1 MTHLV
6 TRHSRTLERVNA
18 FAQTFIYVTPHNVS
32 PNNMTPRTRTSN
44 QDASYKACYS
54 KKVPRQAQFPH
65 RRKLVRRRPQP
76 SVQDGQEKR
85 QMKFLPEGMKQASL
99 NDDQGSGEQET
110 DEEPTVQTTTTTTE
124 TPVNKR
130 LDKKR
135 KSDGIREESGSED
148 EPAVASPK
156 RRRRTAL
163 PKEESGRT
171 LRRQSTMT
179 QFADGRRPSFGDD
192 EPDFKPANRRSRVS
206 WGGSGVE
213 RDKKQRTLTQMI
225 PGMGRLSKEELDE
238 LSDMDADLEDDE
250 TDNNN
255 VSQALMEQGL
265 LEVDMSAQSYDKS
278 HSIKSQEEEEAS
290 LPVALQPQISAIVQS
305 VETTSGNDNEED
317 YQPTQFIEAPTLR
330 IRQTPRRKAAQQQP
344 IQTHD
349 SQKSAKSRFGLLSTP
364 EKRRVLEI
372 PSSQSPAESVLSTQ
386 VSPQKSTRSVLRER
400 TNNMTTVMETP
411 SKRRQVTFKEPLIQ
425 PVPPPRLRKF
435 ESTIQDSE
443 DEESDLEQDIKDQ
456 DDMDWVH
463 QAVHDQKIGTE
474 TQLVLDQIDL
484 ACAEKDEGRSSRS
497 EFPGKAIEQTVR
509 QRPYQT
515 SPELGESWA
524 PVLYDDDGPE
534 IAPYRSSRSGA
545 VSQSTRNVGAS
556 SQMLPVLDRINAV
569 SQLDLPEDTQT
580 RAMIDDIPSTPPAM
594 QLHPDEDLPSTPMVL
609 RDDTSE
615 DDEGPEL
622 MPTPKPTVQRTV
634 VNPPSTLVHQST
646 DLDGEPVQVP
656 RSPSTDRETQQ
667 SHSSKAEQQLQH
679 EWLSYSQY
687 VHSRAPGS
695 SSMRAVPDAYSYSA
709 TPHIPNKGALVSSS
723 ARMQHSQAT
732 TVDEL
737 TPKKNRTQRVVS
749 ANTTPHRNS
758 KSQPFISPEKP
769 PSLFIPSSFP
779 SPSKTAME
787 GWSSP
792 VAPRMQNVYGSSQVM
807 DSLEDFSIPLP
818 PPIED
823 D

>member
-1 MTHLV
+1 
-6 TRHSRTLERVNA
+6 
-18 FAQTFIYVTPHNVS
+18 
-32 PNNMTPRTRTSN
+32 
-44 QDASYKACYS
+44 
-54 KKVPRQAQFPH
+54 
-65 RRKLVRRRPQP
+65 
-76 SVQDGQEKR
+76 
-85 QMKFLPEGMKQASL
+85 MKFLPERMKQASL
-99 NDDQGSGEQET
+99 NDDQGSGEEET
-110 DEEPTVQTTTTTTE
+110 DEEPTVQTTTTKTE

-148 EPAVASPK
+148 EPAAASSK
-156 RRRRTAL
+156 RRRRTAPL
-163 PKEESGRT
+163 KEASGRT

-179 QFADGRRPSFGDD
+179 QLADGRRPSFGDD

-238 LSDMDADLEDDE
+238 LRDMDADLEDDGV
-250 TDNNN
+250 DNDN

-265 LEVDMSAQSYDKS
+265 LEVDMFAKSYDKS
-278 HSIKSQEEEEAS
+278 HSVKSQEEEEAS
-290 LPVALQPQISAIVQS
+290 LLAAPQPQISAIVPS
-305 VETTSGNDNEED
+305 VEATSGNDDED
-317 YQPTQFIEAPTLR
+317 YQPTQFIEAPILR

-344 IQTHD
+344 IQTHG
-349 SQKSAKSRFGLLSTP
+349 SQKSAHSRFGLLSTP

-386 VSPQKSTRSVLRER
+386 ISPQRSTSSVLRER

-411 SKRRQVTFKEPLIQ
+411 SKRRQVTFKEPSLQ
-425 PVPPPRLRKF
+425 AVPPPRLRKF

-443 DEESDLEQDIKDQ
+443 NEESDLEQDMEDQ
-456 DDMDWVH
+456 DGMDRIH
-463 QAVHDQKIGTE
+463 QAVHGQNIGTE
-474 TQLVLDQIDL
+474 TQLVLDQIDR
-484 ACAEKDEGRSSRS
+484 ACADKDEGQSTRC
-497 EFPGKAIEQTVR
+497 EFPGKAMEPTVR
-509 QRPYQT
+509 QRPYQP

-534 IAPYRSSRSGA
+534 IASYRSSRSGA
-545 VSQSTRNVGAS
+545 KSQSVRNVGAS
-556 SQMLPVLDRINAV
+556 SQMLPVLGNNNAV
-569 SQLDLPEDTQT
+569 SQLDLAEDTQA
-580 RAMIDDIPSTPPAM
+580 RAVVDDIPSTPPAM
-594 QLHPDEDLPSTPMVL
+594 QLRSDEGLPSTPMVL

-615 DDEGPEL
+615 DDEEPEL

-634 VNPPSTLVHQST
+634 VNPPSTLVHQPT

-656 RSPSTDRETQQ
+656 RSPSTGRETQQ

-749 ANTTPHRNS
+749 AHTTPHRNS
-758 KSQPFISPEKP
+758 KSQPLVSPEKP
-769 PSLFIPSSFP
+769 PSLFIPRSFP

-792 VAPRMQNVYGSSQVM
+792 VAPRTQNVYGSSQFLG
-807 DSLEDFSIPLP
+807 SLEDFSIPLP

>member
-1 MTHLV
+1 
-6 TRHSRTLERVNA
+6 
-18 FAQTFIYVTPHNVS
+18 
-32 PNNMTPRTRTSN
+32 MTPRTRTSN
-44 QDASYKACYS
+44 QDANYKAYYS

-65 RRKLVRRRPQP
+65 RTKLVRRRPQP

-85 QMKFLPEGMKQASL
+85 QTKFLPERMKQASL
-99 NDDQGSGEQET
+99 NDERDSGEQET
-110 DEEPTVQTTTTTTE
+110 DEEPTVQTTTHTTE
-124 TPVNKR
+124 TPVNRR

-135 KSDGIREESGSED
+135 KSDNIQEGSGSDD
-148 EPAVASPK
+148 EPVATSSK
-156 RRRRTAL
+156 RRRRTAPL
-163 PKEESGRT
+163 KEEPGRT

-179 QFADGRRPSFGDD
+179 QLADGRRPSFGDD

-206 WGGSGVE
+206 WGGSGIE

-225 PGMGRLSKEELDE
+225 PGMGRLSKEELEE
-238 LSDMDADLEDDE
+238 LSDMDADLEDDG
-250 TDNNN
+250 TDENN

-278 HSIKSQEEEEAS
+278 HSIKSRGKEEAS
-290 LPVALQPQISAIVQS
+290 IPAALQPQTSAIVQS
-305 VETTSGNDNEED
+305 VEATFGNDNEED

-344 IQTHD
+344 IQTHG
-349 SQKSAKSRFGLLSTP
+349 SQKSAKSRFSLLSTP

-386 VSPQKSTRSVLRER
+386 VSPQKSTRSVLGER
-400 TNNMTTVMETP
+400 TNNMITVMETP
-411 SKRRQVTFKEPLIQ
+411 SKRRQVTFKEPSIQ
-425 PVPPPRLRKF
+425 PVLPPCLRKF

-443 DEESDLEQDIKDQ
+443 DEESDLEQDMSDQ
-456 DDMDWVH
+456 DDMDRVH
-463 QAVHDQKIGTE
+463 QAVHGQAIGTE
-474 TQLVLDQIDL
+474 TQLVLDQIDR
-484 ACAEKDEGRSSRS
+484 ACADKDEGQSSRS
-497 EFPGKAIEQTVR
+497 EFPGETIEPTVR
-509 QRPYQT
+509 QRPYQL

-524 PVLYDDDGPE
+524 PVIYDDDGPE
-534 IAPYRSSRSGA
+534 FASYRSSRSGA
-545 VSQSTRNVGAS
+545 KSQSARNVGAS
-556 SQMLPVLDRINAV
+556 SQMLPVLDDSNAV
-569 SQLDLPEDTQT
+569 SQLDLTEDTQA
-580 RAMIDDIPSTPPAM
+580 RAMIDSIPSTPPAM
-594 QLHPDEDLPSTPMVL
+594 QLYPDEDFPSTPMVL
-609 RDDTSE
+609 MDDTSE
-615 DDEGPEL
+615 DDQEPEL
-622 MPTPKPTVQRTV
+622 MPTPKPSLLRTL

-687 VHSRAPGS
+687 VHARAPGS
-695 SSMRAVPDAYSYSA
+695 SSMRAVPDAFSYNA
-709 TPHIPNKGALVSSS
+709 TPHIPNKAALVSSS

-749 ANTTPHRNS
+749 AHTTPHRKS
-758 KSQPFISPEKP
+758 KSQPYITPEKP
-769 PSLFIPSSFP
+769 SSLFIPSSFP

-792 VAPRMQNVYGSSQVM
+792 VVPRTQNVYGSSQVLG
-807 DSLEDFSIPLP
+807 SLEDFSIPLP

>member
-6 TRHSRTLERVNA
+6 TRPSRTLQRVNA
-18 FAQTFIYVTPHNVS
+18 FAHTFIHVTPYNVS

-44 QDASYKACYS
+44 QDASYKAYYS
-54 KKVPRQAQFPH
+54 KKVPRQVQFPH

-76 SVQDGQEKR
+76 SVQEGQEKR
-85 QMKFLPEGMKQASL
+85 QMKFLPERMKQASL
-99 NDDQGSGEQET
+99 NDDQGSGEEET
-110 DEEPTVQTTTTTTE
+110 DEEPTVQTTTTKTE

-148 EPAVASPK
+148 EPAAASSK
-156 RRRRTAL
+156 RRRRTAPL
-163 PKEESGRT
+163 KEASGRT

-179 QFADGRRPSFGDD
+179 QLADGRRPSFGDD

-238 LSDMDADLEDDE
+238 LRDMDADLEDDGV
-250 TDNNN
+250 DNDN

-265 LEVDMSAQSYDKS
+265 LEVDMFAKSYDKS
-278 HSIKSQEEEEAS
+278 HSVKSQEEEEAS
-290 LPVALQPQISAIVQS
+290 LLAAPQPQISAIVPS
-305 VETTSGNDNEED
+305 VEATSGNDDED
-317 YQPTQFIEAPTLR
+317 YQPTQFIEAPILR

-344 IQTHD
+344 IQTHG
-349 SQKSAKSRFGLLSTP
+349 SQKSAHSRFGLLSTP

-386 VSPQKSTRSVLRER
+386 ISPQRSTSSVLRER

-411 SKRRQVTFKEPLIQ
+411 SRRRQVTFKEPSIQ

-443 DEESDLEQDIKDQ
+443 NEESDLEQDMEDQ
-456 DDMDWVH
+456 DDMDQVH
-463 QAVHDQKIGTE
+463 QAVHGQNIGTE
-474 TQLVLDQIDL
+474 TQLVLDQIDR
-484 ACAEKDEGRSSRS
+484 ACADKDKGQSTRS
-497 EFPGKAIEQTVR
+497 EFPGKAMEPTAR
-509 QRPYQT
+509 QRPYQP

-534 IAPYRSSRSGA
+534 IASYRSSRSGA
-545 VSQSTRNVGAS
+545 KSQSVRNVGAS
-556 SQMLPVLDRINAV
+556 SQMLPLLDNNNAV
-569 SQLDLPEDTQT
+569 SQLGLAEDSQA
-580 RAMIDDIPSTPPAM
+580 RAVVDDIPSTPPAM
-594 QLHPDEDLPSTPMVL
+594 QLRSDEGLPSTPMVL

-615 DDEGPEL
+615 DDEEPEL

-634 VNPPSTLVHQST
+634 VNPPSTLVHQPT

-656 RSPSTDRETQQ
+656 RSPSTGRETQQ

-695 SSMRAVPDAYSYSA
+695 SSMRAVPDAYSYNA
-709 TPHIPNKGALVSSS
+709 TPHIPNKGGLVSSS
-723 ARMQHSQAT
+723 ARMQYSQAT

-737 TPKKNRTQRVVS
+737 TPKKNRTQRVLS
-749 ANTTPHRNS
+749 AHTTPHRNS

-792 VAPRMQNVYGSSQVM
+792 VALRTQNVYGSSQVM
-807 DSLEDFSIPLP
+807 GSLEDFSIPLP

>member
-6 TRHSRTLERVNA
+6 TRPSWTLERVNA
-18 FAQTFIYVTPHNVS
+18 FAHTFIHVTPHNDS

-44 QDASYKACYS
+44 QDASYKAYYS
-54 KKVPRQAQFPH
+54 KKVPRQVQFPH
-65 RRKLVRRRPQP
+65 RRKLVRGRPQP

-85 QMKFLPEGMKQASL
+85 QMKFLPERMKQASL
-99 NDDQGSGEQET
+99 NDDQGPGEEET

-135 KSDGIREESGSED
+135 KSDGIRGESGSED
-148 EPAVASPK
+148 EPATTSSK
-156 RRRRTAL
+156 RRRRTAPL
-163 PKEESGRT
+163 KEASGRT

-179 QFADGRRPSFGDD
+179 QLADGRRPLFGDD
-192 EPDFKPANRRSRVS
+192 EPDYKPANRRSRVS

-238 LSDMDADLEDDE
+238 LSDMDADLEDDG
-250 TDNNN
+250 TDNDN

-278 HSIKSQEEEEAS
+278 HSVKSQEEEEAS
-290 LPVALQPQISAIVQS
+290 LPAALQPQISAIVQS
-305 VETTSGNDNEED
+305 VEATSGNDEED

-344 IQTHD
+344 IQTHG
-349 SQKSAKSRFGLLSTP
+349 SQKSAKSRFSLLSTP

-411 SKRRQVTFKEPLIQ
+411 SKRRQVTFKEPSIQ

-443 DEESDLEQDIKDQ
+443 DEESDLEQDMEDQ
-456 DDMDWVH
+456 DDMDQVH
-463 QAVHDQKIGTE
+463 QTVHGQNIGTE
-474 TQLVLDQIDL
+474 TQLVLDQIDR
-484 ACAEKDEGRSSRS
+484 ACADKDEGQSTRCA
-497 EFPGKAIEQTVR
+497 FPGKAMEPTVR
-509 QRPYQT
+509 KRPYQP

-534 IAPYRSSRSGA
+534 IASYRSSRSGA
-545 VSQSTRNVGAS
+545 KSQSVRNVGAS
-556 SQMLPVLDRINAV
+556 SQMLPVLDNNNAV
-569 SQLDLPEDTQT
+569 SQLGLAEDTQA
-580 RAMIDDIPSTPPAM
+580 RAVVDDIPSTPPAM
-594 QLHPDEDLPSTPMVL
+594 QLRSDEDLPSTPMVL

-615 DDEGPEL
+615 DDEEPEL
-622 MPTPKPTVQRTV
+622 IPTPKPTVQRTV
-634 VNPPSTLVHQST
+634 VNPPSTLVHHST

-695 SSMRAVPDAYSYSA
+695 SSMRAVPDAYSYNA

-723 ARMQHSQAT
+723 ALMQHSQAT

-749 ANTTPHRNS
+749 AHTTPHRNS

-792 VAPRMQNVYGSSQVM
+792 VAPRTQNAYASSQVM

>member
-1 MTHLV
+1 
-6 TRHSRTLERVNA
+6 
-18 FAQTFIYVTPHNVS
+18 
-32 PNNMTPRTRTSN
+32 
-44 QDASYKACYS
+44 
-54 KKVPRQAQFPH
+54 
-65 RRKLVRRRPQP
+65 VRRRPQP

-85 QMKFLPEGMKQASL
+85 QMKFLPERMKQASL
-99 NDDQGSGEQET
+99 NDERDSGEQET
-110 DEEPTVQTTTTTTE
+110 DEEPTVQTTTHTTE
-124 TPVNKR
+124 TPVNRR

-135 KSDGIREESGSED
+135 KSDDIQGGSGSDD
-148 EPAVASPK
+148 EPVATSSK
-156 RRRRTAL
+156 RRRRAAPL
-163 PKEESGRT
+163 KEEPGRT

-179 QFADGRRPSFGDD
+179 QLADGRRPSFGD

-206 WGGSGVE
+206 WGGSGIE

-225 PGMGRLSKEELDE
+225 PGMGRLSKEELEE
-238 LSDMDADLEDDE
+238 LSDMDADLEDDG
-250 TDNNN
+250 TDENN

-278 HSIKSQEEEEAS
+278 HSIKSREKEEAS
-290 LPVALQPQISAIVQS
+290 IPAALQPQTSAIVQS
-305 VETTSGNDNEED
+305 VEATFGNDNEED

-344 IQTHD
+344 LQTHG
-349 SQKSAKSRFGLLSTP
+349 SQKSAKSRFSLLSTP

-386 VSPQKSTRSVLRER
+386 VSPQKSTRSVLGER
-400 TNNMTTVMETP
+400 TNNMITVMETP
-411 SKRRQVTFKEPLIQ
+411 SKRRQVMFKEPSIQ

-443 DEESDLEQDIKDQ
+443 DEESDLEQDMSDQ
-456 DDMDWVH
+456 DDMDRVH
-463 QAVHDQKIGTE
+463 QAVHGQAIGTE
-474 TQLVLDQIDL
+474 TQLVLHQIDR
-484 ACAEKDEGRSSRS
+484 ACADKDEGQSGRS
-497 EFPGKAIEQTVR
+497 EFPGETKEPTVR
-509 QRPYQT
+509 QRPYQP

-534 IAPYRSSRSGA
+534 FASYRSSRSGA
-545 VSQSTRNVGAS
+545 KSQSARNVGAS
-556 SQMLPVLDRINAV
+556 SQMLPVLDNSNAV
-569 SQLDLPEDTQT
+569 SQLDLTEDTQA
-580 RAMIDDIPSTPPAM
+580 RAMIDSIPSTPPAV
-594 QLHPDEDLPSTPMVL
+594 QLHPDEDFPSTPMVL
-609 RDDTSE
+609 MDDTSE
-615 DDEGPEL
+615 DDQEPEL
-622 MPTPKPTVQRTV
+622 MPTPKPSVLRTL
-634 VNPPSTLVHQST
+634 VNLPSTLVHQST

-679 EWLSYSQY
+679 EWMSYSQY
-687 VHSRAPGS
+687 VHARAPGS
-695 SSMRAVPDAYSYSA
+695 SSMRAVPDAFSYNA
-709 TPHIPNKGALVSSS
+709 TPHISNKASLVSSS

-749 ANTTPHRNS
+749 AHTTPHRKS
-758 KSQPFISPEKP
+758 KSQPYITPEKP

-787 GWSSP
+787 AWSSP
-792 VAPRMQNVYGSSQVM
+792 VVPRTQNVYGSSQVLG
-807 DSLEDFSIPLP
+807 SLEDFSIPLP